1 MEGNFQCLQGWMLP
15 PANTPGCSSHSQEG
29 LRESCCIPSALPM
42 SRWGPAPQGIPGASL
57 PCSSCVTAQRMW
69 QTPQLGLLA
78 SLPSVFAR
86 YHPRWSAAESPLQP
100 LAVTSLQRH
109 SIPWILWVVCKKGA
123 LSKSRSQD
131 LKKELK
137 MKNWRVRIWRK
148 MSGIKVRKQTPVK
161 MQQMLLFRE
170 EHPVQVPGSTKT
182 SGDTFAGTN
191 IPGKVDG
198 RTSISW
204 TGGSNKS
211 FMKRIRNII
220 ARAKRMLI
228 CFATWS
234 NGMTGLEGCSHFGGW
249 LLQLIQS
256 INFAA
261 LLQAELVPSDL
272 KLSMHLFYQKICMC
286 VWDCLIN
293 ELLFNINMQK
303 SLLPQRCVNIYIF
316 LVKEACL
323 WLF

>member
-1 MEGNFQCLQGWMLP
+1 MGWGQPHRAFLEPLCPAAAVGQLRGRDKHPGWDFLLP
-15 PANTPGCSSHSQEG
+15 SQAFLKAPSKMISSWVISAALGCH
-29 LRESCCIPSALPM
+29 
-42 SRWGPAPQGIPGASL
+42 
-57 PCSSCVTAQRMW
+57 
-69 QTPQLGLLA
+69 LLA
-78 SLPSVFAR
+78 KAQLSLDSVSFSAEGGFIQIKE
-86 YHPRWSAAESPLQP
+86 PELEGRW
-100 LAVTSLQRH
+100 VG
-109 SIPWILWVVCKKGA
+109 K
-123 LSKSRSQD
+123 KSRGKFLSPYSQCCF
-131 LKKELK
+131 
-137 MKNWRVRIWRK
+137 
-148 MSGIKVRKQTPVK
+148 SGQD
-161 MQQMLLFRE
+161 RE
-170 EHPVQVPGSTKT
+170 QHPVQVPKPQGTP
-182 SGDTFAGTN
+182 FAGTN

-198 RTSISW
+198 KTSISW
-204 TGGSNKS
+204 TGGTNKS
-211 FMKRIRNII
+211 FMKRIGNII

-261 LLQAELVPSDL
+261 LLQAELVPSDI
-272 KLSMHLFYQKICMC
+272 KLSMHLFYQKMCVCVC

-293 ELLFNINMQK
+293 EFLFNINMQK